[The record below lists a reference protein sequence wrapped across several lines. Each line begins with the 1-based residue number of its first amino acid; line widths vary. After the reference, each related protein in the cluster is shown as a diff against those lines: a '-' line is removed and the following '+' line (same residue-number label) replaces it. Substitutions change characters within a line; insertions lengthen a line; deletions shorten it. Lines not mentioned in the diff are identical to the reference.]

1 MPVPAPQVRGLSR
14 QSVQRLQGAAGNA
27 AVSRLV
33 AQRYTAPVK
42 PSPAQAAG
50 FRKVKADVAAK
61 KSRVAVHPPAAGRGR
76 HDGLEDADD
85 QAARPGERAVRT

>member
-1 MPVPAPQVRGLSR
+1 MKAVPEKAGSPAASRVAVSRTTSTSTSTSTSASAPSPSR
-14 QSVQRLQGAAGNA
+14 RPDRRALQQLQGAAGNR

-50 FRKVKADVAAK
+50 FRKVKA
-61 KSRVAVHPPAAGRGR
+61 
-76 HDGLEDADD
+76 
-85 QAARPGERAVRT
+85 